1 MTIALPNLT
10 RRGFTFGIS
19 AVAGGLVFGAL
30 PLSAEEEHA
39 NVATKPELTAWV
51 VIDPDDTVTI
61 RIARSEMGQG
71 IITSLPMLVA
81 EELECD
87 WARVRPEFVS
97 VAENFARQRVW
108 GDMVSTNSV
117 SVRKSQD
124 YLRKAGAQARMM
136 LLAEAAS
143 RWNCPVEECT
153 GSNSVVTH
161 GGTGRT
167 VRYGALAE
175 AAARRPVPAEVALKR
190 PQDWQLIGSRVPA
203 LGKRAQVTGQPI
215 YAIDVRLPDM
225 LYAAVNA
232 CPAYNGRVS
241 QFEYGGKL
249 KSFDA
254 QKVLKMPGV
263 RHVVPVGETAVAV
276 VATTW
281 WQAKTALE
289 ALPVVWDEA
298 AGAGVSTDAIR
309 KTLQQSLDATDVA
322 IGRSVGNVDIAL
334 ASAARVVTADHLV
347 PYLGH
352 ATMEPQTCTAHVT
365 ADRAEVWAPTQSG
378 EGTAR
383 AVAQAL
389 GIDISKVIIHKCQV
403 GGGFGRRGL
412 AQDWAQ
418 QAVLIAKAVGQPVKM
433 LWTREEDTTHDF
445 YRPMVCSRQTAG
457 FDSAGKLIAWKTRLC
472 GSSIFATLSP
482 QAMRNG
488 QDFGMMSG
496 YLEKDLANGTAYEAP
511 NLEVG
516 YVMRAAPI
524 PVGFWRGVNFSQN
537 GFFREA
543 FVDEMA
549 HASGQD
555 PYLFRRPLLA
565 KSTRWL
571 AVLDE
576 AARRANWGHAPAGIY
591 QGIAIVEHEDSVC
604 AEVIELSVGA
614 DGAVKVHRVICVID
628 PVFVVHP
635 DTAIAQMEG
644 GIIQALGAALTGEI
658 TIDNGKVNQ
667 TNFHDYP
674 LLRFN
679 EIPRIETYLLPC
691 GGDATLPWGSV
702 GETAVPPLA
711 PALVNAVFAATGKR
725 IRSLPLKN
733 HDLRSS

>member
-1 MTIALPNLT
+1 MTAAEFLIT
-10 RRGFTFGIS
+10 RRGFTFGVS
-19 AVAGGLVFGAL
+19 AMAGGLVLGAL
-30 PLSAEEEHA
+30 PLSAGEERPS
-39 NVATKPELTAWV
+39 VAAKPELTAWV

-71 IITSLPMLVA
+71 IVTSLPMLVA

-97 VAENFARQRVW
+97 VAENFARKRVW
-108 GDMVSTNSV
+108 GDMISTNSV

-143 RWNCPVEECT
+143 RWNCPLEQCAAR
-153 GSNSVVTH
+153 NSVVTH
-161 GGTGRT
+161 GATGRT
-167 VRYGALAE
+167 VGYGVLAE
-175 AAARRPVPAEVALKR
+175 AAARRPVPAEVILKR
-190 PQDWQLIGSRVPA
+190 PQDWRLIGTNVATQGR
-203 LGKRAQVTGQPI
+203 LAQVTGQPV
-215 YAIDVRLPDM
+215 YATDVRLPDM
-225 LYAAVNA
+225 LYAAVST

-241 QFEYGGKL
+241 QFEYGGRL
-249 KSFDA
+249 RSLEA

-263 RHVVPVGETAVAV
+263 RHVVPVGETAAAV
-276 VATTW
+276 VATSW

-289 ALPVVWDEA
+289 ALPIIWDEA

-309 KTLQQSLDATDVA
+309 MTLQQNLNATDVA
-322 IGRSVGNVDIAL
+322 IGRRVGNVDTAL
-334 ASAARVVTADHLV
+334 ASAAKVVTADHLV

-365 ADRAEVWAPTQSG
+365 ADRAEVWAPTQNG

-383 AVAQAL
+383 VVAQTL
-389 GIDISKVIIHKCQV
+389 GIDISNVIIHKCQL

-412 AQDWAQ
+412 AQDWAM

-433 LWTREEDTTHDF
+433 LWTREEDTTHGF
-445 YRPMVCSRQTAG
+445 YRPMVVSRQTAG
-457 FDSAGKLIAWKTRLC
+457 FDGEGKLIAWKTRLC
-472 GSSIFATLSP
+472 GSSIFATLLP

-488 QDFGMMSG
+488 QDFNMMSG
-496 YLEKDLANGTAYEAP
+496 YLEKDLANGTAYQTP
-511 NLEVG
+511 NVEVG
-516 YVMRAAPI
+516 YVMRNAPI

-549 HASGQD
+549 HARGQD
-555 PYLFRRPLLA
+555 PYLFRRALLA
-565 KSTRWL
+565 RSTRWL

-576 AARRANWGHAPAGIY
+576 AARRANWGHAPAGIH

-604 AEVIELSVGA
+604 AEVVELSVAA
-614 DGAVKVHRVICVID
+614 DGAIKVHRVICVVD
-628 PVFVVHP
+628 TVFIVHP
-635 DTAIAQMEG
+635 GTAVAQMEG

-658 TIDNGKVNQ
+658 TVDNGKVNQ
-667 TNFHDYP
+667 TNFHDQP
-674 LLRFN
+674 LLRID

-691 GGDATLPWGSV
+691 GDATLPWGSV
-702 GETAVPPLA
+702 GETGVPPLA

-733 HDLRSS
+733 HDLRST